1 MRTRLRSNI
10 RGGGSSVGNH
20 EQTSQAR
27 PTVLLLVILH
37 SSTDRATTPVCGMG
51 AAAAAGI
58 TEACDG
64 AADAAA
70 PACAYDDGA
79 LHYCGVACITCAFSF
94 HLSGLAQR
102 L

>member
-1 MRTRLRSNI
+1 M
-10 RGGGSSVGNH
+10 
-20 EQTSQAR
+20 A
-27 PTVLLLVILH
+27 
-37 SSTDRATTPVCGMG
+37 

-58 TEACDG
+58 TEACVG

-79 LHYCGVACITCAFSF
+79 IQYCGVARITVAFSF
-94 HLSGLAQR
+94 DLSGLAQR